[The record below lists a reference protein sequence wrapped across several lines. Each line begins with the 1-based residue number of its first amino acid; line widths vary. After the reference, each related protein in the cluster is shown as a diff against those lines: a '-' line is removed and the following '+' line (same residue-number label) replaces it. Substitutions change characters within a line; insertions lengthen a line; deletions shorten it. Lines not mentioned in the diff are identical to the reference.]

1 MAAKARRTQRRRI
14 IAVPALAGAVALIG
28 GCGQASTS
36 KLAAEPSITVGTSP
50 SVSNVSLFLALQK
63 GFFSSQKLHIQPRT
77 STSGSAAFPLLVN
90 GQIAI
95 TATDPVSPLV
105 AISHHI
111 PLVIIAQGSSGRVTP
126 QTDPTALVL
135 RADSSLKT
143 AADLRG
149 KTIAVN
155 ALSSL
160 SHVGAESA
168 IDNLGG
174 RSSEVKFVELPVP
187 AMIAAVQRHQ
197 VDGAIVSEP
206 FTTQAKKSGLRVLLN
221 PVSQGMQ
228 SVPQLVYVTTKS
240 FASRYPDVV
249 RRFATSM
256 TQANAELAKNPDEIR
271 TVAQT
276 STTIPA
282 GFLAKMT
289 LPVFTTAPLKLSAV
303 RRLETYMI
311 KYNVLKSPLNLSEYV
326 VQGS

>member
-1 MAAKARRTQRRRI
+1 MAANATRIQRRRI
-14 IAVPALAGAVALIG
+14 IAVLALAGAVLIG

-36 KLAAEPSITVGTSP
+36 RLTAAPSITVGTSP

-63 GFFSSQKLHIQPRT
+63 GFFSSQSLHVTPRT

-126 QTDPTALVL
+126 QTDPTALVV
-135 RADSSLKT
+135 RADSSLK
-143 AADLRG
+143 AAPDLSG

-168 IDNLGG
+168 IDKLGG
-174 RSSEVKFVELPVP
+174 RSSQVKFVELPVP

-240 FASRYPDVV
+240 FASRNPDVV
-249 RRFATSM
+249 RRFAASM
-256 TQANAELAKNPDEIR
+256 TRANAELAKNPAEIR
-271 TVAQT
+271 TVAKK

-282 GFLAKMT
+282 GFLATMT
-289 LPVFTTAPLKLSAV
+289 LPVFTTAPLKLNSV
-303 RRLETYMI
+303 RSLETYMV
-311 KYNVLKSPLNLSEYV
+311 KYNVLKSPLNLSQYV